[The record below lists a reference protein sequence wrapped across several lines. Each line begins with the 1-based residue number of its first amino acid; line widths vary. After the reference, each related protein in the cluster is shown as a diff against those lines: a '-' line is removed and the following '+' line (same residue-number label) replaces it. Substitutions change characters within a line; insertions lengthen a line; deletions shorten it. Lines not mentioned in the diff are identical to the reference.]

1 MTLFP
6 ISTSTSPGINFSDN
20 GIGSSCSIFTIAIG
34 DTVYFGNNE
43 DYKSPNAY
51 QWYIPSQN
59 ITTRWGVRKE
69 IYGGV
74 FLGFDNN
81 GNEGVDTW
89 PQGGM
94 NEHGLCFDANG
105 LPNLALRLDRN
116 MSYPYSDYAFSQILW
131 ECKTVEDVTNWY
143 QTHRWSSLSCQIHY
157 ADKSGDAV
165 VVSVNTST
173 GKWVFTRKNATALVS
188 TNFNLDDPVGNGHY
202 PCSRYT
208 TATLMLGEIT
218 TETDLTVSACA
229 NVLYEV
235 HQEGTYAT
243 KYSNIFD
250 PVNLDLYFNYGRS
263 YGKSEKIGLMEHLTD
278 KEAFEQEATFFGVT
292 GLDGYI
298 SVKTVKIGIPYRPA
312 SFTITVVVIVILLGV
327 VSIPTG
333 VFIRSKIR
341 RR

>member
-1 MTLFP
+1 
-6 ISTSTSPGINFSDN
+6 
-20 GIGSSCSIFTIAIG
+20 
-34 DTVYFGNNE
+34 VYFGNNE
-43 DYKSPNAY
+43 DYKSTNAY
-51 QWYIPSQN
+51 QWYIPAQN
-59 ITTRWGVRKE
+59 ITTQWGAVKE
-69 IYGGV
+69 IYGAV
-74 FLGFDNN
+74 FLGFENN
-81 GNEGVDTW
+81 GDDGVDTW

-105 LPNLALRLDRN
+105 LPSLMLLLDRN
-116 MSYPYSDYAFSQILW
+116 MSYPYSEYAFSQILW
-131 ECKTVEDVTNWY
+131 ECRTVEDVINWY
-143 QTHRWSSLSCQIHY
+143 QTHRWGSLGCQIHY

-165 VVSVNTST
+165 VVGVNTST
-173 GKWVFTRKNATALVS
+173 GKWVFTRKNASTLVS
-188 TNFNLDDPVGNGHY
+188 TNFNLDDPAGNGHY

-218 TETDLTVSACA
+218 TETDLTISACA

-263 YGKSEKIGLMEHLTD
+263 YGKSERISLMEHLTD

-312 SFTITVVVIVILLGV
+312 SFTATVIVIIILLGM